1 MALSATDR
9 RGLSRLPRS
18 ILWGTIAFLV
28 VLPAVAMQFTSEV
41 NWGSED
47 FVFAVVMLGGT
58 GLALEQTARS
68 RLSRK
73 GKLLAAAAILF
84 TLMVIWAELAVGLFD

>member
-1 MALSATDR
+1 MAISATDR
-9 RGLSRLPRS
+9 PGLSRLPRT

-28 VLPAVAMQFTSEV
+28 ALPAVAMQFTSEV
-41 NWGSED
+41 NWGRED
-47 FVFAVVMLGGT
+47 FVFAILMLAGT
-58 GLALEQTARS
+58 GLALEQAARS

-84 TLMVIWAELAVGLFD
+84 TLLVIWAELAVGLFD